1 MKFLPVS
8 LLLASFST
16 FMTVEG
22 KIDYNRDVRPILA
35 GKCYA
40 CHGPDKETRKAKL
53 RLDDRASALKKEA
66 FVPGKPDESELV
78 YRVFTKDSDEI
89 MPPPE
94 SKDSLTAEQKE
105 ILQQWVKEGAEYSV
119 HWAFVPPQ
127 RAVPPKTKKAGWV
140 RNEIDRFVLGNLES
154 QGLDPSPEATRH
166 TLVRR
171 LYLDLIG
178 LPPTPEEVDAFVKDE
193 NPKAY
198 ENLVGHLLKSPK
210 YGERWARS
218 WLDLARYADT
228 NGYEKD
234 RPRTIWPYRDWV
246 IKALNEDMPFDQ
258 FSIEQL
264 AGDMLP
270 HATSSQIV
278 ATGFHRN
285 TMLNEEGGIDPL
297 EFRFHAMVDRV
308 ATTGTVWMGLS
319 TGCAQCHTHKY
330 DPITHDEYYQMMAF
344 LDNVE
349 EPDFLL
355 ESEQQAKQKVEIERQ
370 IEQKAVSLQ
379 KEIAGFDD
387 AFAAWMNKVRKTAT
401 NWTTIRPV
409 AMKTNL
415 PKLELMEDGSI
426 FSSGDVTK
434 RDVFDLN
441 FTSEAPI
448 TALRLEVLPDD
459 RLPQRGPGRCY
470 YEGRKGDFFLSE
482 FTIMSNGQK
491 WEIAEP
497 THSYGKISIGGG
509 GAKASNVIDGDGS
522 SGWSTSGQ
530 PGKAHHLVL
539 PLKKPIPA
547 NTPFSVQMLFE
558 RHFVVSLGRFRL
570 SVTSDT
576 VAPVAKKHGVEVEA
590 ILAQGEKAS
599 KAQLAHLRRHFLESD
614 PRWQKQRKPLD
625 VLKRKIPRLGH
636 TMVMLERPPDNP
648 RPTYLHHR
656 GEYVSP
662 RHQVK
667 PGVPAV
673 FSTITKNPPKNRLAF
688 ARWLVSEQNPL
699 GDRVVVNR
707 AWRSFFGAGLL
718 RTSGDF
724 GTQSAAPDHPELLDW
739 LAVEFRKQGMSLKK
753 LHRLI
758 VTSATYRQDSK
769 VGQELLARDPN
780 NRLLARGPRHR
791 LDAEVIRDLMLK
803 ASGKLSSKMY
813 GPSVYPPQPASVS
826 AVAYGATKWNVSKGE
841 DRYRRSLYTFSK
853 RTAPFAAFTTFDA
866 SSGEGCIAR
875 RNRSNTPLQALTLL
889 NDAMFVELAQHLARE
904 VEKQAVDKRIEY
916 LFRKFLTR
924 PPSANE
930 MDLMKQYLDTQR
942 QRLGKGELK
951 ASQIMGQKNAT
962 AEQAAL
968 ALLAR
973 SIMNLDETVTK
984 Q

>member
-1 MKFLPVS
+1 MDFNK
-8 LLLASFST
+8 
-16 FMTVEG
+16 
-22 KIDYNRDVRPILA
+22 DVRPILA

-40 CHGPDKETRKAKL
+40 CHGPDKEARKAKL
-53 RLDDRASALKKEA
+53 RLDDRPTALKKEA
-66 FVPGKPDESELV
+66 FIPGEPEDSELV
-78 YRVFTKDSDEI
+78 YRVFSKDSDEV

-105 ILQQWVKEGAEYSV
+105 VLRQWIKEGAEYST

-127 RAVPPKTKKAGWV
+127 RPTPPKAIKAEWI
-140 RNEIDRFVLGNLES
+140 RNEIDHFVLGNLES
-154 QGLDPSPEATRH
+154 HRLEPSPEADRY

-178 LPPTPEEVDAFVKDE
+178 LPPTPEEADAFAKDE
-193 NPKAY
+193 DPKAY
-198 ENLVGHLLKSPK
+198 GSLVDDLLKSSQ
-210 YGERWARS
+210 YGERWARL

-246 IKALNEDMPFDQ
+246 IKALGEDMPFDQ

-270 HATSSQIV
+270 NATSSQIV

-330 DPITHDEYYQMMAF
+330 DPISHDEYYQMMA
-344 LDNVE
+344 LLNNTE

-355 ESEQQAKQKVEIERQ
+355 ESEQQARQKAEAEKLIGQKIISLQNEIE
-370 IEQKAVSLQ
+370 
-379 KEIAGFDD
+379 GFDD
-387 AFAAWMNKVRKTAT
+387 AFLAWVQEAEKKAT
-401 NWTTIRPV
+401 KWTTILPS
-409 AMKTNL
+409 AMNTNL
-415 PKLELMEDGSI
+415 PKLELMADGSM

-441 FTSEAPI
+441 FTSKAPI

-482 FTIMSNGQK
+482 FSIMAKGQK
-491 WEIAEP
+491 RDIVNP
-497 THSYGKISIGGG
+497 THTYGKISVGGG

-530 PGKAHHLVL
+530 TGQAHHLVL
-539 PLKKPIPA
+539 PLQKPIPA
-547 NTPFSVQMLFE
+547 NTLFSVQMLFE

-570 SVTSDT
+570 SFTSDAL
-576 VAPVAKKHGVEVEA
+576 APVAKKHGVGVET
-590 ILAQGEKAS
+590 ILAQNTEAS
-599 KAQLAHLRRHFLESD
+599 KEQLGYLRRHFLESD
-614 PRWQKQRKPLD
+614 PHWQKQRKSLD
-625 VLKRKIPRLGH
+625 SLKRRIPRLGH

-648 RPTYLHHR
+648 RPTYLRHR

-662 RHQVK
+662 RHQVE

-673 FSTITKNPPKNRLAF
+673 FAPSTKKQPRNRLAF
-688 ARWLVSEQNPL
+688 ARWLVSKENPL
-699 GDRVVVNR
+699 GDRVTVNR

-724 GTQSAAPDHPELLDW
+724 GTQSATPDHPELLDW

-769 VGQELLARDPN
+769 VSKDLLARDPY
-780 NRLLARGPRHR
+780 NRLLARGPRYR

-803 ASGKLSSKMY
+803 ASGRLSPKTY

-826 AVAYGATKWNVSKGE
+826 LLAYGATKWNVSKGE

-889 NDAMFVELAQHLARE
+889 NDAMFVELAQHLALE
-904 VEKQAVDKRIEY
+904 AGKIASEKRIEF
-916 LFRKFLTR
+916 LFRKFLAR
-924 PPSANE
+924 PPSSNE
-930 MDLMKQYLDTQR
+930 ATLMKQFLETQR
-942 QRLGKGELK
+942 QRLVKGELK
-951 ASQIMGQKNAT
+951 ASQIIGQKNAT
-962 AEQAAL
+962 TEQAAL